1 MDQQA
6 QPVTDAYYFPI
17 SPLLL
22 FPQTRGKFGVYLKL
36 NGRYRLY
43 AHPDEPFSD
52 EQRRK
57 LYENGISELYV
68 LTRQRRQFQNYLE
81 YHLGGVLDDESLP
94 MGERARVFYDVST
107 TIMQETLES
116 RLPGSLDRQGFQRVL
131 RLVTEATRFLGK
143 EGSLKG
149 LAKLI
154 SHDFSTYS
162 HSVNVFTYTVA
173 VLQTFGLEED
183 RLSALGLGAM
193 LHDLG
198 KVAIPRRLLNKP
210 GNLSPAERQEVQ
222 EHPLKGVALLA
233 LCPLEQEAVNLVL
246 FHHERLD
253 GSGYPAGL
261 KGEQI
266 PLAVKACALTDT
278 YDALTSHR
286 PYAKAQTPYEA
297 LSTIRDEM
305 RGQHDPELL
314 KRLVMVLSGAAV
326 I

>member
-1 MDQQA
+1 MEQQA

-36 NGRYRLY
+36 HGRYRLY
-43 AHPDEPFSD
+43 AHPDEPFSE

-57 LYENGISELYV
+57 LYQNGINELYV

-81 YHLGGVLDDESLP
+81 SNLGGVLDDESLP
-94 MGERARVFYDVST
+94 MGERARVFYDVSQ
-107 TIMQETLES
+107 TIMRETLES
-116 RLPGSLDRQGFQRVL
+116 RLPGSLDREGFNRVL
-131 RLVTEATRFLGK
+131 RLVTAATKFLTK
-143 EGSLKG
+143 DGSLKS

-173 VLQTFGLEED
+173 VMQTFGTADED
-183 RLSALGLGAM
+183 LAALGLGAM
-193 LHDLG
+193 LHDIG
-198 KVAIPRRLLNKP
+198 KVNIPRRLLNKP
-210 GNLSPAERQEVQ
+210 GSLSPAERQQVQ
-222 EHPLKGVALLA
+222 EHPLRGVALLA
-233 LCPLEQEAVNLVL
+233 QCPLSQQAMNLVL

-253 GSGYPAGL
+253 GSGYPTGL
-261 KGEQI
+261 RGEQI
-266 PLAVKACALTDT
+266 PLAVKACAITDT

-286 PYAKAQTPYEA
+286 AYAKAQTPYEA
-297 LSTIRDEM
+297 LSTIRDDL
-305 RGQHDPELL
+305 RGQHDPEML